1 MPVISSVS
9 AAVGAYMYV
18 GIKSAST
25 RVRERDGRDQRFIS
39 LDGHWV
45 MSVPT
50 MGTGR
55 ATVPIIWH
63 SLPFVFLQDVT
74 HNNAHSLDTQIAL
87 TRISC
92 V

>member
-9 AAVGAYMYV
+9 AAVSAYMYV

-25 RVRERDGRDQRFIS
+25 RVRDRDGRDQRFIS

-50 MGTGR
+50 KGTG
-55 ATVPIIWH
+55 PIIRH